1 MKLSGEAPC
10 PEEEKRHEEI
20 FDMKESKLRQVIREE
35 IADVEAYDDVLAKVS
50 DPEGRSIE
58 IHRGGKILVYAK
70 SRLQARLNLGREE
83 MEELARALT

>member
-1 MKLSGEAPC
+1 
-10 PEEEKRHEEI
+10 
-20 FDMKESKLRQVIREE
+20 MKESKLRQVIREE